1 MGSVTGGGTY
11 DEGASATLTAT
22 ANSGYHFTQW
32 QDGDTQNPRTVTV
45 TDNATYTAYFEAD
58 APTQYTITTTSAN
71 PTMGTVT
78 GGGTYNDGATATLTA
93 TANSG
98 YHFTRW
104 QDNNTQNP
112 RTVTVTGNATY
123 TAYFEANA
131 PTQYTITVTSANPTM
146 GTVTGGGTYNE
157 GATAT
162 LTATANNGYHFT
174 QWQDGN
180 TQNPRTVTVTGNAT
194 YTASFE
200 ANPPT
205 QYTITVTSANP
216 TMGTVTGGGTYN
228 DGATAT
234 LTAMPNAGYH
244 FVRWQDGNTQN
255 PRTVTVTGDATYTAY
270 FEANGG
276 GGEGE
281 CPAVSSFPWNATF
294 DEELTCWKTVDGDG
308 DGYNWRNY
316 EDYVVS
322 ESYSYFDGTNR
333 GLTPDNWLISRR
345 IQIPASGSYTLS
357 WTAGG
362 LSEEYYNEN
371 YSVYV
376 STTGDNPSDFTTQL
390 FSETLNTP
398 DAVNRSKSLDNWRGQ
413 TVRIAFRHHNTND
426 VFVLG
431 VANVKIGQGTQ
442 GVEDVDESGV
452 AVYATDDRIHVEG
465 AAGESI
471 KVFSIDGRVVA
482 SVASAGLQTTIAVEN
497 AGVYVVKVGEGA
509 ARKVVVIR

>member
-1 MGSVTGGGTY
+1 VSLPNSVTTIGQLAFRGCSGLTSITLPNSLDSISYGTFSRCSGLTSISIPSSVTSIGNSAFYNCSGLTTISIPEGVGSIGGWAFCGCSGLT
-11 DEGASATLTAT
+11 DVTIASSVTSIGDSAFAGGDHIIQMTCNAAVPPTV
-22 ANSGYHFTQW
+22 ANVNAFDDVFRGIPLYVPAASLSSYRVAYGWREFTNFI
-32 QDGDTQNPRTVTV
+32 GMST
-45 TDNATYTAYFEAD
+45 
-58 APTQYTITTTSAN
+58 YTITATGNN
-71 PTMGTVT
+71 PAWGTVS
-78 GGGTYNDGATATLTA
+78 GGGSYG
-93 TANSG
+93 
-98 YHFTRW
+98 
-104 QDNNTQNP
+104 
-112 RTVTVTGNATY
+112 
-123 TAYFEANA
+123 
-131 PTQYTITVTSANPTM
+131 
-146 GTVTGGGTYNE
+146 
-157 GATAT
+157 
-162 LTATANNGYHFT
+162 
-174 QWQDGN
+174 
-180 TQNPRTVTVTGNAT
+180 
-194 YTASFE
+194 
-200 ANPPT
+200 
-205 QYTITVTSANP
+205 
-216 TMGTVTGGGTYN
+216 

-255 PRTVTVTGDATYTAY
+255 PRTITVTGDATYTAY
-270 FEANGG
+270 FEADAS
-276 GGEGE
+276 EDD

-294 DEELTCWKTVDGDG
+294 DEELTCWKTVDADG
-308 DGYNWRNY
+308 DGYSWRNY

-345 IQIPASGSYTLS
+345 IQIPASGSYALS

-431 VANVKIGQGTQ
+431 VANVKIGQGSQ
-442 GVEDVDESGV
+442 GVENVDESGV

-497 AGVYVVKVGEGA
+497 AGVYVVRVGEGA